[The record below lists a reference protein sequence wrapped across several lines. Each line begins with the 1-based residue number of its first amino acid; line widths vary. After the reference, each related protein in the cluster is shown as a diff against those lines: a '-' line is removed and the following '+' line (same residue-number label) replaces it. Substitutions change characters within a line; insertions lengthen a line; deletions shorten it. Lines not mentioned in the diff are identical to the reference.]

1 MTAEGIKITTQS
13 ANKQIFIC
21 GVDGAGKKSVA
32 ALLFPGSQYCFQ
44 SINSDKNTLVIV
56 VLDGVHQQN
65 CAEEQLLKKIA
76 KLQQRF
82 TKKSITTLLV
92 LNKTGL
98 FANTPPVSKHIHQM
112 YESYKSFCAQH
123 KVRVSCFIPLSTCAA
138 KLCHIAD
145 SKTLNAFDS
154 LNVRILLRQ
163 IGRSFSE
170 QVTDETLLQYIIGHK
185 KQLETLSGKLPL
197 EKFIK
202 NWRKDI

>member
-1 MTAEGIKITTQS
+1 MTAEGIKIITQS

-32 ALLFPGSQYCFQ
+32 TLLFPDSQYCFQ

-65 CAEEQLLKKIA
+65 LAEEQLFKKIA

-82 TKKSITTLLV
+82 NKKSLKTLLI
-92 LNKTGL
+92 LNKTDL
-98 FANTPPVSKHIHQM
+98 FANTPPVSKRIHQM
-112 YESYKSFCAQH
+112 FESYEIFCKQN
-123 KVRVSCFIPLSTCAA
+123 KVYISGFIPLSTYAA
-138 KLCHIAD
+138 KLCQIAD
-145 SKTLNAFDS
+145 HKVLNTFDS
-154 LNVRILLRQ
+154 LNIRILLRQ
-163 IGRSFSE
+163 IGRSFPE
-170 QVTDETLLQYIIGHK
+170 EITDETLLQYVISHK